1 MANSVW
7 QRAFKRYGLDALSAM
22 ALGLFSSLIIGLI
35 LQQVGRIP
43 GLSLLQDFAKTA
55 QSGPVVGAAIGVAV
69 AWGLKAPPL
78 ALFSCAAVGAI
89 GYALGQPLGC
99 FIAAVFGAELGRLV
113 SGRTKV
119 DIVVVPVV
127 TIVVGGLVAV
137 AVGPAVVYLIG
148 LLRNF
153 IDRATLLQPIPM
165 GILVSVV
172 VGLVLTAPISS
183 AALCAMVFTVV
194 DGETLPLGLQLAAG
208 AATVGCSAQMVGF
221 AVSSFRENGV
231 SGLIAQGL
239 GTSMLQVANIL
250 KRPAILLPPTLA
262 SAILGPFATTLF
274 DMRNAGAAAGMGTSG
289 LVGQIG
295 TWSAMIGQTS
305 AVPLL
310 LKILLL
316 HILLPAALSLLI
328 SEGLRRMGWIR
339 QDDMKL
345 SL

>member
-35 LQQVGRIP
+35 LQQIGRIP
-43 GLSLLQDFAKTA
+43 GLTLLQDFAKTA
-55 QSGPVVGAAIGVAV
+55 HKRARRRGAAIGVAV

-99 FIAAVFGAELGRLV
+99 FIAAVFGAEMGRLV

-127 TIVVGGLVAV
+127 TIVTGGLAAV

-148 LLRNF
+148 LLRGF
-153 IDRATLLQPIPM
+153 IDNATLLQPVPM

-183 AALCAMVFTVV
+183 AALCAMVFTVG
-194 DGETLPLGLQLAAG
+194 DGR
-208 AATVGCSAQMVGF
+208 S
-221 AVSSFRENGV
+221 
-231 SGLIAQGL
+231 
-239 GTSMLQVANIL
+239 
-250 KRPAILLPPTLA
+250 
-262 SAILGPFATTLF
+262 
-274 DMRNAGAAAGMGTSG
+274 AAARLATGCRRCDRG
-289 LVGQIG
+289 LLGSNGRLCGI
-295 TWSAMIGQTS
+295 
-305 AVPLL
+305 
-310 LKILLL
+310 K
-316 HILLPAALSLLI
+316 LP
-328 SEGLRRMGWIR
+328 
-339 QDDMKL
+339 
-345 SL
+345 